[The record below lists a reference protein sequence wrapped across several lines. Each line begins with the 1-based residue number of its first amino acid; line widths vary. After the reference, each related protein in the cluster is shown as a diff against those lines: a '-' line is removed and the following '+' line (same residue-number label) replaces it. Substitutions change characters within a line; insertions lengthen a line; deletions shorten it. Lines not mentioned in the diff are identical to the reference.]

1 MSELFVVGIS
11 WRTAKVAVRE
21 KLAFREE
28 EIAEALR
35 TMTASLPVAETLL
48 ISTCNRVEVYGVAA
62 PGHDTAPAVREFL
75 AKSRGVKLSE
85 VANELY
91 EHRGPAAIRHV
102 FRVASSL
109 DSLVVGEAQILG
121 QLKDAY
127 RVARDAGT
135 SGAVLSRCLE
145 RAFGVAK
152 RVRTETTIAR
162 GAANVSSVAV
172 ELAAKV
178 FGALAGKNV
187 LVVGAGKM
195 SSLAA
200 RHLYA
205 SGAQRIVVTNRSPA
219 KAEALAAEIE
229 ADAKPWEDL
238 EGLLVDADVVISSTG
253 AAEPILTKS
262 LFKRVTKARRWR
274 PMMVIDIAV
283 PRDAETAI
291 EKLDGVYLFNI
302 DDLDRVVA
310 TNIAEREKA
319 AGHAAQIVEHEAGR
333 FESWLRTQGVV
344 PTIVALRER
353 FAQIGEAELQKVI
366 DQLARKDF
374 TREQQR
380 EIVQR
385 LVHSVVNKLLHH
397 PTTVLRSADPIDANE
412 LAAAVAELFGL
423 TSDAEPVAEF
433 PPQDQSSKRKAQG

>member
-28 EIAEALR
+28 EIADALR
-35 TMTASLPVAETLL
+35 SMTSTLPVAEGLL
-48 ISTCNRVEVYGVAA
+48 ISTCNRVEVYGVAK
-62 PGHDTAPAVREFL
+62 PGADGVTAVREFL
-75 AKSRGVKLSE
+75 AASRGVKL
-85 VANELY
+85 ADLGLY
-91 EHRGPAAIRHV
+91 DHRGPAAIRHV

-121 QLKDAY
+121 QLKAAY
-127 RVARDAGT
+127 QKARSTGT
-135 SGAVLSRCLE
+135 SGAVLSRCVE
-145 RAFGVAK
+145 RAIGVAK

-178 FGALAGKNV
+178 FGKLDGKNV

-205 SGAQRIVVTNRSPA
+205 SGAQRIVVTNRSVE

-229 ADAKPWEDL
+229 GDAKPWADL
-238 EGLLVDADVVISSTG
+238 EGLLVDADVVLSSTG
-253 AAEPILTKS
+253 AAEPILTKA
-262 LFKRVTKARRWR
+262 LFKRVAKARRWR
-274 PMMVIDIAV
+274 SIMVIDIAV
-283 PRDAETAI
+283 PRDAEPAI
-291 EKLDGVYLFNI
+291 EEIDGVYLFNI

-319 AGHAAQIVEHEAGR
+319 AEHASQIVEHEAGQ
-333 FESWLRTQGVV
+333 FEHWLRTQGVV
-344 PTIVALRER
+344 PTIRALRER
-353 FAQIGEAELQKVI
+353 FAQIADAEMQKVV
-366 DQLARKDF
+366 DQLTRKEH
-374 TREQQR
+374 TRDQQR
-380 EIVQR
+380 EVVQR
-385 LVHSVVNKLLHH
+385 LVQLVVNKLLHH
-397 PTTVLRSADPIDANE
+397 PTTVLRSAEPAEAGE
-412 LAAAVAELFGL
+412 LANAVCELFGL
-423 TSDAEPVAEF
+423 SPDEAAEAVADFEAAE
-433 PPQDQSSKRKAQG
+433 QSRKAQA